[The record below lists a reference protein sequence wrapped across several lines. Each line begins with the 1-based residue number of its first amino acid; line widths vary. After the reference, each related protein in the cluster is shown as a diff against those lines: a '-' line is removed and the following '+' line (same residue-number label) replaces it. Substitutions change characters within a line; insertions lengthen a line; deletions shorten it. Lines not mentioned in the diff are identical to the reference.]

1 MSAFVE
7 HVCQYLHTVEYQE
20 DDVILIKDN
29 LSSSIVNIMADS
41 HCPLHKEVALYYI
54 VAKCTE
60 TSGAVPELS
69 DLYRTATELHLAY
82 CLYRKKKIVCTGCQT
97 APKFRGK

>member
-41 HCPLHKEVALYYI
+41 HCPLHKEVALYYHLI
-54 VAKCTE
+54 N
-60 TSGAVPELS
+60 
-69 DLYRTATELHLAY
+69 DL
-82 CLYRKKKIVCTGCQT
+82 CQY
-97 APKFRGK
+97 AGPGWRGVVN